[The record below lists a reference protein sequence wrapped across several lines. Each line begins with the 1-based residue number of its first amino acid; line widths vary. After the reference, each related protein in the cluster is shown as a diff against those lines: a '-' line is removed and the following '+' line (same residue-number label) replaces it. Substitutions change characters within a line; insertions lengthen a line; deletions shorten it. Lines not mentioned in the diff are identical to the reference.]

1 MKGDV
6 LAAGESGE
14 GGAGEVDDGDIG
26 LVFEVAPPAGGW
38 HGPDAKDVGGGEVA
52 EEFFRRGV
60 E

>member
-38 HGPDAKDVGGGEVA
+38 HGADAEDVGGGEAA